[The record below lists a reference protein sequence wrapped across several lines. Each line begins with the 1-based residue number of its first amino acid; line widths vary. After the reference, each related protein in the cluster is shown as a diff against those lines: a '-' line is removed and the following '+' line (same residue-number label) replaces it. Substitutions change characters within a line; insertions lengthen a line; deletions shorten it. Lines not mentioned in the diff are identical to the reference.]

1 MSRLRIIPGVLALAG
16 ALGSGGGNAPGLAA
30 QEAAQVRPKL
40 GGHTFISNPATRDP
54 FPRTFLRST
63 TGIGKTVNLIL
74 IPSFEIGDQIVE
86 EVKGK
91 LLFAELDFAYQHR
104 VQDWL
109 AVWGRFNLAGRLGTN
124 TGALLAEG
132 VTTVTGFELG
142 WLLRLVE
149 TESVVLSGTANLWSD
164 GFTDVDILRWADGL
178 VGGESKE
185 LVESSPTV
193 RGGGGLRFAWG
204 INEGWGVLLTGE
216 GGYGESPGPEAG
228 SAWVSD
234 LAAGLSL
241 DLRAYTGVPV
251 GFVLTGASR
260 GFDREE
266 GKPET
271 RTNEIGLRTA
281 FTGRNDFL
289 VAIDTKMTDYDAASG
304 SQVGVIRFALTL
316 QYYF

>member
-1 MSRLRIIPGVLALAG
+1 MSCLRVISCVLALAV
-16 ALGSGGGNAPGLAA
+16 APGSGVGPPPGLAA
-30 QEAAQVRPKL
+30 QEAGQVRPKL
-40 GGHTFISNPATRDP
+40 GGHTFISTTATRDP

-63 TGIGKTVNLIL
+63 TGVGKTVNLIV
-74 IPSFEIGDQIVE
+74 IPSFEIGDEIVE
-86 EVKGK
+86 EVKGT
-91 LLFAELDFAYQHR
+91 LLFAELDLAYQHR

-132 VTTVTGFELG
+132 VTTITGFELG

-149 TESVVLSGTANLWSD
+149 TRSVVLSGTANLWSD

-178 VGGESKE
+178 VGGDSRE

-216 GGYGESPGPEAG
+216 GGYGESPEPGAENG
-228 SAWVSD
+228 WVSD
-234 LAAGLSL
+234 FAGGVSL
-241 DLRAYTGVPV
+241 DLRPYTGVPL
-251 GFVLTGASR
+251 GFVLIGASR

-266 GKPET
+266 GRPDT
-271 RTNEIGLRTA
+271 RTNEIGIRTA
-281 FTGRNDFL
+281 FTGRDDFL
-289 VAIDTKMTDYDAASG
+289 VAIDSKMTDYDAASG
-304 SQVGVIRFALTL
+304 SQVGVIRVALTL